1 MTSTGRRREAM
12 AFSTSIPSTASRNP
26 RRMRKGLPAIST
38 EASPSLAMVSRSFG
52 PKSAQDMLKVGRRTD
67 RRYRRNIRHVGR
79 GYDRSG
85 ATQAVPDKEG
95 R

>member
-1 MTSTGRRREAM
+1 VPGRDEDARRVVDADHLIQRRVHDQHRPSQEAM

-52 PKSAQDMLKVGRRTD
+52 PKRRK
-67 RRYRRNIRHVGR
+67 IC
-79 GYDRSG
+79 
-85 ATQAVPDKEG
+85 
-95 R
+95 